1 MSRLQPIATL
11 LVFVG
16 LLAASAAGQTLPTLP
31 NLPSLQPTTQPSD
44 GSTGPTNPT
53 DPTIPVDQRF
63 DLTSLGALGN
73 RAPGIWIRR
82 GQSGTPQINE
92 GSTAAA
98 NPRMDMF
105 TEFATSMID
114 TVTTSAT
121 QLTQTLVLGLTTG
134 FTGVIKTG
142 VPTAMDAFEQFLA
155 SFGIYLPGYTPGE
168 PADTTIPPDQDKPVD

>member
-11 LVFVG
+11 LVFVA

-31 NLPSLQPTTQPSD
+31 TLPTTQPSN

-73 RAPGIWIRR
+73 RAPGAWIRR
-82 GQSGTPQINE
+82 AQTGQPQINE
-92 GSTAAA
+92 GSTEVVD
-98 NPRMDMF
+98 PRRDMF

-114 TVTTSAT
+114 TVTTGAT
-121 QLTQTLVLGLTTG
+121 KLTQTLVLGLTTG
-134 FTGVIKTG
+134 FTGVIQTG

-155 SFGIYLPGYTPGE
+155 SLGIYLPGFTPSA